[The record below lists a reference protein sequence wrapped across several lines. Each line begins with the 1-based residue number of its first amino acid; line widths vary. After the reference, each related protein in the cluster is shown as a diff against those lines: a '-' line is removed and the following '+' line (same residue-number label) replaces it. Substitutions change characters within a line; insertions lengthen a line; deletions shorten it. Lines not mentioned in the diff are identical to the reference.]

1 MVSCRTI
8 SESTPTHQSGDVQ
21 KLRGCSN
28 KSSSSRDGQRH
39 TCLPHGPQI
48 GRIARE
54 RLEFFEGTKPQESG
68 DLVYQM
74 LDDRSFER

>member
-8 SESTPTHQSGDVQ
+8 SESTPTYQSGDIQ
-21 KLRGCSN
+21 NLQICAN
-28 KSSSSRDGQRH
+28 KISSGGDGRRH

-54 RLEFFEGTKPQESG
+54 RTKVFEGTKPQESG

-74 LDDRSFER
+74 LDGRSFKK